1 MTKIV
6 VSGCLLGFPCRY
18 DGKDCY
24 LEKIE
29 ELKTKSEMFENV
41 SFSAGWSCLTCN
53 RNIRQSLAEA
63 DSRMYED
70 KEEFYR
76 QHPEKMRK

>member
-1 MTKIV
+1 MV
-6 VSGCLLGFPCRY
+6 LL
-18 DGKDCY
+18 KDTSPEDMQ
-24 LEKIE
+24 EKIE